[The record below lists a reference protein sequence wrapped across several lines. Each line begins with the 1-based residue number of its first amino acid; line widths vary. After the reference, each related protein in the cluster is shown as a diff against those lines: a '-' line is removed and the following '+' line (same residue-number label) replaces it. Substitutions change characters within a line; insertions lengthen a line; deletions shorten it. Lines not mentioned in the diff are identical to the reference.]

1 MAEKSAQSRVASTP
15 GRCDGGDVKILIAPD
30 SYGTTMSAQEAAEVI
45 AESWRKISPEDQLRT
60 IPLSDGGP
68 GFLDVLASDGDTF
81 ELIVVRD
88 PKGEPVPVRVL
99 LSKET
104 AYIES
109 AEIVGRGRYPESSD
123 LVRTG
128 SSYGVGQALEFVLQR
143 VNLQGVNLQGVNL
156 QGVNRERDQFEAVK
170 RVVIGLGGTAI
181 NDGGAGL
188 LAALGATAD
197 VSLTDGGIALRGITR
212 LDLAAA
218 VEKINSVQI
227 VLATDV
233 DNPLTGPQGATEM
246 YGPQKGATPDDVR
259 ELEAALVEYERA
271 LVAASGASY
280 SIVLGPGAGSA
291 GGLGAAL
298 LALGATRRSG
308 IEEVAR
314 HVDLPS
320 SVEWADLVVTG
331 EGSFD
336 WQSLRGKVV
345 SGVAFHATRLGK
357 PTIVLAGQVHCGRRE
372 YTSIGIE
379 SAYAMAETPEQVA
392 ESMARP
398 HLALAALAER
408 VSRTWSA

>member
-1 MAEKSAQSRVASTP
+1 MAENYGQFRVASQP
-15 GRCDGGDVKILIAPD
+15 GGCDGGDVKILVAPD
-30 SYGTTMSAQEAAEVI
+30 SFGTTLSASEAAEVI
-45 AESWRKISPEDQLRT
+45 ASTWRSSVPHDEVRT
-60 IPLSDGGP
+60 LPLSDGGP
-68 GFLDVLASDGDTF
+68 GFLDVLAGENGIF
-81 ELIVVRD
+81 EPLVVQDATGQSR
-88 PKGEPVPVRVL
+88 PIRVL
-99 LSKET
+99 FREGS
-104 AYIES
+104 AYVES
-109 AEIVGRGRYPESSD
+109 AEIIGRGSYPESSN
-123 LVRTG
+123 LVRSG
-128 SSYGVGQALEFVLQR
+128 SSYGVGEALLFGLSR
-143 VNLQGVNLQGVNL
+143 SP
-156 QGVNRERDQFEAVK
+156 

-188 LAALGATAD
+188 LAALDASANVRLD
-197 VSLTDGGIALRGITR
+197 QGGIGLAGITE
-212 LDLAAA
+212 LDITRARAALSGC
-218 VEKINSVQI
+218 EILI
-227 VLATDV
+227 ATDV

-246 YGPQKGATPDDVR
+246 YAPQKGATPADVR
-259 ELEAALVEYERA
+259 ELESYLREYELA
-271 LVAASGASY
+271 LVAASSAES
-280 SIVLGPGAGSA
+280 LGAGSGAA

-298 LALGATRRSG
+298 LALGARRVSG

-314 HVDLPS
+314 QVDLAGA
-320 SVEWADLVVTG
+320 VAWADLVVTG

-398 HLALAALAER
+398 QQALAALAER

>member
-143 VNLQGVNLQGVNL
+143 VNLQGVNLQGVN
-156 QGVNRERDQFEAVK
+156 RERDQFEAVK

-197 VSLTDGGIALRGITR
+197 VSLSEGGIALRGITR

-218 VEKINSVQI
+218 VEKTNSVEI

-271 LVAASGASY
+271 LVAASAPGVA
-280 SIVLGPGAGSA
+280 LGAGSGAA

>member
-143 VNLQGVNLQGVNL
+143 VNLQGVNLQGVN
-156 QGVNRERDQFEAVK
+156 RERDQFEAVK

-197 VSLTDGGIALRGITR
+197 VSLSEGGIALRGITR

-218 VEKINSVQI
+218 VEKIGSVEI

-246 YGPQKGATPDDVR
+246 YGPQKGATPEDVR
-259 ELEAALVEYERA
+259 ELEGALVEYEVA
-271 LVAASGASY
+271 LVAASGRAPG
-280 SIVLGPGAGSA
+280 VARGAGSGAA
-291 GGLGAAL
+291 GGLGGAL

-320 SVEWADLVVTG
+320 AVAWADLVVTG

-398 HLALAALAER
+398 HEALAALAER

>member
-143 VNLQGVNLQGVNL
+143 VNLQGVNLQGVN
-156 QGVNRERDQFEAVK
+156 RERDQFEAVK

-197 VSLTDGGIALRGITR
+197 VSLTEGGIALRGITR

-271 LVAASGASY
+271 LVAASAPGVA
-280 SIVLGPGAGSA
+280 LGAGSGAA

-320 SVEWADLVVTG
+320 SVAWADLVVTG

>member
-1 MAEKSAQSRVASTP
+1 
-15 GRCDGGDVKILIAPD
+15 
-30 SYGTTMSAQEAAEVI
+30 
-45 AESWRKISPEDQLRT
+45 
-60 IPLSDGGP
+60 
-68 GFLDVLASDGDTF
+68 
-81 ELIVVRD
+81 
-88 PKGEPVPVRVL
+88 
-99 LSKET
+99 
-104 AYIES
+104 
-109 AEIVGRGRYPESSD
+109 
-123 LVRTG
+123 
-128 SSYGVGQALEFVLQR
+128 
-143 VNLQGVNLQGVNL
+143 
-156 QGVNRERDQFEAVK
+156 
-170 RVVIGLGGTAI
+170 
-181 NDGGAGL
+181 
-188 LAALGATAD
+188 
-197 VSLTDGGIALRGITR
+197 
-212 LDLAAA
+212 
-218 VEKINSVQI
+218 VEKIGSVEI

-246 YGPQKGATPDDVR
+246 YGPQKGATPEDVR
-259 ELEAALVEYERA
+259 ELEGALVEYEVA
-271 LVAASGASY
+271 LVAASAPGVA
-280 SIVLGPGAGSA
+280 LGAGSGAA

-320 SVEWADLVVTG
+320 SVAWADLVVTG

>member
-60 IPLSDGGP
+60 VALSDGGP

-99 LSKET
+99 FSQET

-109 AEIVGRGRYPESSD
+109 AEIVGRGKYPESSD

-128 SSYGVGQALEFVLQR
+128 SSYGVGEALEFVLQR
-143 VNLQGVNLQGVNL
+143 VNLQRA
-156 QGVNRERDQFEAVK
+156 NRERDQLETVK

-345 SGVAFHATRLGK
+345 SGVAFHGTRLGK

>member
-99 LSKET
+99 LSQET

-143 VNLQGVNLQGVNL
+143 VNLQGVNLQGVN
-156 QGVNRERDQFEAVK
+156 RERDQFEAVK

-197 VSLTDGGIALRGITR
+197 VSLTEGGIALRGITR

-233 DNPLTGPQGATEM
+233 DNPLTGPQGSTEM

-271 LVAASGASY
+271 LMAASAPGVA
-280 SIVLGPGAGSA
+280 LGAGSGAA

>member
-1 MAEKSAQSRVASTP
+1 MAEKSAQSRVASRP

-30 SYGTTMSAQEAAEVI
+30 SYGTTMSAQEAADVI

-60 IPLSDGGP
+60 VALSDGGP

-88 PKGEPVPVRVL
+88 PKGEPIPVRVL
-99 LSKET
+99 FSLGT

-109 AEIVGRGRYPESSD
+109 AEIVGRGKYPESSD

-128 SSYGVGQALEFVLQR
+128 SSYGVGEALEFVLQR
-143 VNLQGVNLQGVNL
+143 DHL
-156 QGVNRERDQFEAVK
+156 ETVK

-188 LAALGATAD
+188 LAALGATSD
-197 VSLTDGGIALRGITR
+197 VSLSDGGIALRGITC

-218 VEKINSVQI
+218 VEKIGSVAL

-259 ELEAALVEYERA
+259 ELEGALVEYEGA
-271 LVAASGASY
+271 LVAASAPGVA
-280 SIVLGPGAGSA
+280 LGAGSGAA

-320 SVEWADLVVTG
+320 AVAWADLVVTG

-398 HLALAALAER
+398 HQALAALAER

>member
-1 MAEKSAQSRVASTP
+1 MAEKSAQSRVASRP

-60 IPLSDGGP
+60 VALSDGGP

-99 LSKET
+99 FSQET

-109 AEIVGRGRYPESSD
+109 AEIVGRGKYPESSD

-128 SSYGVGQALEFVLQR
+128 SSYGVGEALEFVLQR
-143 VNLQGVNLQGVNL
+143 VNLQRA
-156 QGVNRERDQFEAVK
+156 NRERAQLETVK

-197 VSLTDGGIALRGITR
+197 VSLTDGGSALLGITR

-218 VEKINSVQI
+218 VEKIGSVEI

-246 YGPQKGATPDDVR
+246 YGPQKGATPEDVR
-259 ELEAALVEYERA
+259 ELEGALVEYEVA
-271 LVAASGASY
+271 LVAASAPGVAPG
-280 SIVLGPGAGSA
+280 VALGAGSGAA

-320 SVEWADLVVTG
+320 SVAWADLVVTG

-398 HLALAALAER
+398 HQALAALAER